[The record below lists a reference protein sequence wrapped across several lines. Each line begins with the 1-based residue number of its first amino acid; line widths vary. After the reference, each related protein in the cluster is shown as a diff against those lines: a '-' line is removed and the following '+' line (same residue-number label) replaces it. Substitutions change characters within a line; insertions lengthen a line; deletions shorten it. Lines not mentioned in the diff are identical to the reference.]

1 MIVGIDLGTSTSAI
15 GYFSEVKG
23 KPFGT
28 VNLVQG
34 GFGINWIPS
43 AVLWDHVASTWHV
56 GPTARHM
63 RMGPGRAPYYVVS
76 AKRHLGITPNIPLN
90 GSTTVIED
98 GREIE
103 VTPQLLLSRVL
114 RNLKDRTE
122 ELSPDFHLDKVV
134 VAIPMVYMSHEASL
148 TREAVEMAGLELLD
162 FIQEPTAAAL
172 CYVHDNVDMNTLR
185 EGERILVFDLGG
197 GTFDITVFQL
207 VEGDA
212 DELVLDV
219 LATEGVRNLG
229 GDDVDEVL
237 VQFLQ
242 EQGMVLPATMPEAM
256 RVALKDQVESAVKVP
271 LSNAASATASTYFSF
286 EQGPVNFQ
294 RDITFSEFRDVL
306 ARSAFAGQLRDA
318 CRRVAARVDRVD
330 RVMMVGG
337 SSQLPICREIIR
349 DHFGD
354 DVIINSTLNTQEA
367 VVRGAVYRAAQL
379 NGRPTGQRRVT
390 LRNNG
395 VLSHDFGVLA
405 GEPGKERFQSLI
417 AKGTPY
423 PMTEPKALTFDLQ
436 GDAGTPLVIA
446 CAQGD
451 ATVPFTPD
459 SPAYQV
465 LHSADL
471 GLFDPGMRITIRF
484 EANHFG
490 EILFSSQWA
499 GGRTDPVPLRPR
511 FGA

>member
-43 AVLWDHVASTWHV
+43 AVLWDHVAGTWHV

-207 VEGDA
+207 VEGGRA
-212 DELVLDV
+212 GAGCAGHRGRAQPGRRRCGRGTRPVSPG
-219 LATEGVRNLG
+219 AGHG
-229 GDDVDEVL
+229 
-237 VQFLQ
+237 
-242 EQGMVLPATMPEAM
+242 PAGH
-256 RVALKDQVESAVKVP
+256 D
-271 LSNAASATASTYFSF
+271 
-286 EQGPVNFQ
+286 
-294 RDITFSEFRDVL
+294 
-306 ARSAFAGQLRDA
+306 ARSHAGGPEGPGGKRRQGTVEQCGLRD
-318 CRRVAARVDRVD
+318 
-330 RVMMVGG
+330 
-337 SSQLPICREIIR
+337 
-349 DHFGD
+349 
-354 DVIINSTLNTQEA
+354 
-367 VVRGAVYRAAQL
+367 
-379 NGRPTGQRRVT
+379 
-390 LRNNG
+390 
-395 VLSHDFGVLA
+395 
-405 GEPGKERFQSLI
+405 
-417 AKGTPY
+417 
-423 PMTEPKALTFDLQ
+423 
-436 GDAGTPLVIA
+436 
-446 CAQGD
+446 
-451 ATVPFTPD
+451 
-459 SPAYQV
+459 
-465 LHSADL
+465 
-471 GLFDPGMRITIRF
+471 GLY
-484 EANHFG
+484 
-490 EILFSSQWA
+490 LF
-499 GGRTDPVPLRPR
+499 LL
-511 FGA
+511 